1 MLRRLGVAD
10 RGRRNLLLLRL
21 RRLGTRGL
29 LARNGVVAAIVDTG
43 LDGRVV
49 DRFVLLDATAR
60 GRSGS
65 CARSSGT
72 GRACAR
78 SPGAGSSGARGSG
91 ARGSGTRG
99 SGTGSAVTGRIVAG
113 AISAARVTRS
123 VRPTCGRL
131 PAWVLSLVTV
141 RCAITASG
149 LVHLSYLSVVRVELG
164 CRIGFRSAVLG
175 GAGRSRVGVHAV
187 TDLVDQVHTRQQ
199 RCQFG

>member
-21 RRLGTRGL
+21 RRLGTRRL
-29 LARNGVVAAIVDTG
+29 LARNGVVTTVVDTG
-43 LDGRVV
+43 LDRRVAG
-49 DRFVLLDATAR
+49 RFVLLDATAR

-65 CARSSGT
+65 RTRGSGAWCACAGSPGARGSS
-72 GRACAR
+72 AR
-78 SPGAGSSGARGSG
+78 SPGA
-91 ARGSGTRG
+91 
-99 SGTGSAVTGRIVAG
+99 GSAVTGRIVAG

>member
-21 RRLGTRGL
+21 RRLGTRRL
-29 LARNGVVAAIVDTG
+29 LARNSVVAAVVDAG
-43 LDGRVV
+43 LDGRVIG
-49 DRFVLLDATAR
+49 RFVLLDATAR

-78 SPGAGSSGARGSG
+78 SSSARSPC
-91 ARGSGTRG
+91 ARSSGTR
-99 SGTGSAVTGRIVAG
+99 SAVTGRSVAG

-131 PAWVLSLVTV
+131 PAWILSLVTV

-175 GAGRSRVGVHAV
+175 GAGHSRVGVHAV

>member
-1 MLRRLGVAD
+1 MLRRFGVAD

-29 LARNGVVAAIVDTG
+29 LARNGVVAAVVDAG
-43 LDGRVV
+43 LDRLVIEG
-49 DRFVLLDATAR
+49 FLLDALAR
-60 GRSGS
+60 GRPGT
-65 CARSSGT
+65 CTRSSGAGCTST
-72 GRACAR
+72 G
-78 SPGAGSSGARGSG
+78 SPGTRGAS
-91 ARGSGTRG
+91 ARG
-99 SGTGSAVTGRIVAG
+99 SGTGSAVTGRCVAG

>member
-21 RRLGTRGL
+21 RRLGTRRL
-29 LARNGVVAAIVDTG
+29 LARNGVVTTVVDTG
-43 LDGRVV
+43 LDGREVC
-49 DRFVLLDATAR
+49 RFVLFDATAR

-65 CARSSGT
+65 CARGSGAWCACAGSPGARGSS
-72 GRACAR
+72 AR
-78 SPGAGSSGARGSG
+78 SPGA
-91 ARGSGTRG
+91 
-99 SGTGSAVTGRIVAG
+99 GSAVTGRIVAG

-164 CRIGFRSAVLG
+164 CRIGCRSAVLG
-175 GAGRSRVGVHAV
+175 GAGHSRVGVHAV
-187 TDLVDQVHTRQQ
+187 TDLVDQVHIRQQ

>member
-21 RRLGTRGL
+21 RRLGTRRL
-29 LARNGVVAAIVDTG
+29 LARNGVVAAVVDAG
-43 LDGRVV
+43 LDGRVIG
-49 DRFVLLDATAR
+49 RFVLLDATAR

-78 SPGAGSSGARGSG
+78 SSSARSSGARSSG
-91 ARGSGTRG
+91 A
-99 SGTGSAVTGRIVAG
+99 GSAVTRRSVAG

-175 GAGRSRVGVHAV
+175 GAGHSRVGVHAV

>member
-29 LARNGVVAAIVDTG
+29 LTRNSVVAA
-43 LDGRVV
+43 VV
-49 DRFVLLDATAR
+49 DAGLGRLVVERVVLLDATAR

-72 GRACAR
+72 GCACAR
-78 SPGAGSSGARGSG
+78 SPGARGSSARC
-91 ARGSGTRG
+91 
-99 SGTGSAVTGRIVAG
+99 SGTGSPVTGCSVAG

-131 PAWVLSLVTV
+131 LAWVLSLVTV

-187 TDLVDQVHTRQQ
+187 TDLVDQVHTR
-199 RCQFG
+199 

>member
-29 LARNGVVAAIVDTG
+29 LARNSVVAAVVDAG
-43 LDGRVV
+43 LDGRVIG
-49 DRFVLLDATAR
+49 RFVLLNATAR

-72 GRACAR
+72 RRACAR
-78 SPGAGSSGARGSG
+78 SPGAGGSG
-91 ARGSGTRG
+91 ARG
-99 SGTGSAVTGRIVAG
+99 SGTGSAVTGRCVAG

-175 GAGRSRVGVHAV
+175 GAGHSRVGVHAV

-199 RCQFG
+199 RRQFG

>member
-10 RGRRNLLLLRL
+10 RGRRSLLLLRLLRL

-29 LARNGVVAAIVDTG
+29 LARNGVVAAVVDAR

-49 DRFVLLDATAR
+49 GRFVLLDATAR

-72 GRACAR
+72 RRACAR

-91 ARGSGTRG
+91 ARGSGT
-99 SGTGSAVTGRIVAG
+99 GSAVTGRCVAG

-175 GAGRSRVGVHAV
+175 GAGHSRVGVHAV